1 MPYAL
6 NRKKE
11 KNRKTPSF
19 TLLIKPLR
27 DVLSKISPL
36 VARGNRPLQME
47 FEDQLNALIYFHLE
61 EHTSGRHMLQAL
73 KEDDFARENVAPAAG
88 IEKSSFFEALN
99 SRGLDQFMEI
109 FRALQAN
116 AAKIL
121 PKEFDKLGDLIA
133 IDGSLIDAVLSMHWA
148 DYRKG
153 AKKAKTH
160 IGFDINRGI
169 PSKIFLTNGKGDER
183 PFVSQILAPG
193 QTGIMDRYYQRHKSF
208 DLWQTEEKHFVCR
221 IKEST
226 TKTVVHTNSIK
237 PGSIVFYDAVV
248 LLGTPKVNQTE
259 KELRL
264 VGYRVG
270 KKEYWVATDRHDL
283 SAEEVALVYKLRWN
297 IEIFFGWWKRHLKVY
312 HLIARSPHGLMVQIL
327 AGLITYLLLSI
338 YCHEQH
344 NEKVSIKRVR
354 ALRIKIKNEAALFD
368 DVAPDIEY
376 TDLIHQDM
384 LFAKM

>member
-6 NRKKE
+6 SQKKE

-19 TLLIKPLR
+19 THLTKPVR
-27 DVLSKISPL
+27 YVLSKISPL
-36 VARGNRPLQME
+36 AARGNRPLQME

-61 EHTSGRHMLQAL
+61 EHTSGRHLLQAL
-73 KEDDFARENVAPAAG
+73 KEDDFARENVAPSAG

-99 SRGLDQFMEI
+99 SRGLDQFMEV
-109 FRALQAN
+109 FLALQAN

-221 IKEST
+221 IKECT
-226 TKTVVHTNSIK
+226 TKTVVRTNSIK
-237 PGSIVFYDAVV
+237 PGSIVFYDAIV

-283 SAEEVALVYKLRWN
+283 SAEEVAMVYKLRWD

-327 AGLITYLLLSI
+327 AGLITYLLLAI

-354 ALRIKIKNEAALFD
+354 ELRIKIKNEAALFD
-368 DVAPDIEY
+368 DVAPDIES
-376 TDLIHQDM
+376 TDLIHQDV
-384 LFAKM
+384 LFAKT